1 MIADISSIDG
11 YVNPWRSSVNRTPSQ
26 DFSDELA
33 KDDNKAQS
41 DTRAQAKQGNE
52 TKADARSRGEGAPA
66 QASLVEHAAPGAA
79 LPRDNGLPT
88 EITDDLAATQEALNL
103 GVQPIGVTEALVG
116 SRVFGLHLLAGAY
129 LSELA
134 LSESATSEVT
144 SDAVRSAQWS
154 TALSEEQTGSTDAVR
169 SVEAASPEDLAP
181 VEALAVVETLVDSKV
196 SPAATDAPAQA
207 SIAEATTGTPLAQ
220 WLERSL
226 RFTKQ
231 PDGSAVAWL
240 RDYRVEG
247 DEAVRLIDSLVQE
260 AKAKGSVLSKVMLNG
275 REVWTS
281 RSDT

>member
-11 YVNPWRSSVNRTPSQ
+11 YVNPWRSSVNRSPSQ

-33 KDDNKAQS
+33 KDNNKAQS

-52 TKADARSRGEGAPA
+52 AKADTRARGEGAPA
-66 QASLVEHAAPGAA
+66 QALLAEHAAPGAA
-79 LPRDNGLPT
+79 LPRDKGLP
-88 EITDDLAATQEALNL
+88 ITDDLAATQEALNL
-103 GVQPIGVTEALVG
+103 AVQPIGVTEALLG

-134 LSESATSEVT
+134 LSESATSAVA
-144 SDAVRSAQWS
+144 SDAVRSVQSS
-154 TALSEEQTGSTDAVR
+154 TALPQAQTGSTEAVR

-181 VEALAVVETLVDSKV
+181 VEALAVLGTLVDSKV
-196 SPAATDAPAQA
+196 SPAATDAPTQT

-260 AKAKGSVLSKVMLNG
+260 AKAKGSALSRVMLNG

-281 RSDT
+281 RSET